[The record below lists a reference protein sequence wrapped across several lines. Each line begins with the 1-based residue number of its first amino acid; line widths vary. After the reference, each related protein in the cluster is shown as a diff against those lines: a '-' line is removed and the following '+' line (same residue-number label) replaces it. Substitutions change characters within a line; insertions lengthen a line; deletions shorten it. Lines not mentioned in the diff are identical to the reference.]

1 MGSAEL
7 ARPHA
12 VCVPFPAQ
20 GHVIPMMQ
28 LAKLLH
34 SRGFYITFVNTEFNH
49 RRLLRSKGADGLEGL
64 PYFQFETVADGL
76 PPSDKDATQDPPALC
91 NAILNNM
98 LEPFKELISSLNS
111 SNCRPPVTCIVADG
125 VMSFGIK
132 AAEELGI
139 PEFQLWTASACGFLG
154 YLSFGELE
162 NRGIVPFKEGL
173 ISNEILDQ
181 RVDWIP
187 SMPDIRLKDLPSIL
201 RTTDPEDVMFHYLK
215 TEVRNCLKAPRI
227 LINTFDDLE
236 LNSLEELKKQH
247 PCIYQIGPLLQL
259 ADRYVLDTYLKSFN
273 SSLWKADATCLDWL
287 STKEPRSVVYVN
299 YGSVTTMSH
308 KQLLEFAWG
317 LASSEHSFL
326 WVVRPDVLGDESVV
340 LPKEFFEEVKDR
352 GLVVSWCGQEQVLNH
367 SSVGTF
373 LTHCGWNSMLESI
386 SAGIPLICWPNYS
399 EQHTNSRYACTDW
412 GIGLELGCD
421 ADRGEIKGVIKEM
434 MEEEKGKELRENAKK
449 LKRKAEATIE
459 VGGSSYNDFLKFI
472 SEGVI
477 HP

>member
-1 MGSAEL
+1 
-7 ARPHA
+7 
-12 VCVPFPAQ
+12 
-20 GHVIPMMQ
+20 
-28 LAKLLH
+28 
-34 SRGFYITFVNTEFNH
+34 
-49 RRLLRSKGADGLEGL
+49 
-64 PYFQFETVADGL
+64 
-76 PPSDKDATQDPPALC
+76 
-91 NAILNNM
+91 
-98 LEPFKELISSLNS
+98 
-111 SNCRPPVTCIVADG
+111 
-125 VMSFGIK
+125 
-132 AAEELGI
+132 
-139 PEFQLWTASACGFLG
+139 
-154 YLSFGELE
+154 
-162 NRGIVPFKEGL
+162 
-173 ISNEILDQ
+173 
-181 RVDWIP
+181 
-187 SMPDIRLKDLPSIL
+187 MPDIRLKDLPSFL
-201 RTTDPEDVMFHYLK
+201 RTTDPEDFMFHYLK
-215 TEVRNCLKAPRI
+215 TEVRNCLKAPII

-236 LNSLEELKKQH
+236 HKALEELKKQY

-259 ADRYVLDTYLKSFN
+259 ADRYVLDTDLKSVN

-287 STKEPRSVVYVN
+287 STKDPQSVVYVN

-326 WVVRPDVLGDESVV
+326 WVVRPDVLGGESVV

-352 GLVVSWCGQEQVLNH
+352 GLVVSWCGQEQVLSH

-386 SAGIPLICWPNYS
+386 TAGVPLICCPNYA

-421 ADRGEIKGVIKEM
+421 ADRGEIKAVIKQM
-434 MEEEKGKELRENAKK
+434 MEEEKGNELRENAKK
-449 LKRKAEATIE
+449 LKRKAEASIE